1 MDIVKFTE
9 ADKILFLSLM
19 LLGYIIAKWTKLDN
33 VDNRYIELILMV
45 IGGIAFAVIHND
57 VYQFVYGC
65 FIGIASAGSY
75 NLINNLPE
83 LLKERLMK
91 NE

>member
-1 MDIVKFTE
+1 MDLVNFSE

-19 LLGYIIAKWTKLDN
+19 LVGYIISKWTKLDN
-33 VDNRYIELILMV
+33 IDNRYIELILM
-45 IGGIAFAVIHND
+45 ILGGVSFAIIHND
-57 VYQFVYGC
+57 IYQFVYGA

-83 LLKERLMK
+83 LLKEKLIK

>member
-1 MDIVKFTE
+1 MDLVNFSE

-19 LLGYIIAKWTKLDN
+19 LVGYIIAKWTKLDN
-33 VDNRYIELILMV
+33 IDNRYIELILM
-45 IGGIAFAVIHND
+45 ILGGISFAIIHND
-57 VYQFVYGC
+57 VYRFVYGA

-83 LLKERLMK
+83 LLKERLIK